1 MYYHNSLIVG
11 TKFRTCIAE
20 MAELDFAVLTENLDI
35 FVVWDLYFGW
45 DQLKLRAVGLVDATN
60 PHFEHIT
67 LIERMMLLPLYW
79 KFH

>member
-1 MYYHNSLIVG
+1 
-11 TKFRTCIAE
+11 
-20 MAELDFAVLTENLDI
+20 VLTENLDI
-35 FVVWDLYFGW
+35 FVVWDFYFGW